1 MLKLMLAYLAHKNW
15 RSRLM
20 MNQPALAIFT
30 CWILSFLFLVGGVL
44 GAIAGAIDANSAL
57 VMAGAALLLFSFSF
71 AFVTE
76 AKRIHAIRV
85 LSKSQVFAA
94 D

>member
-1 MLKLMLAYLAHKNW
+1 MLKLMFAYLAHKNW

-20 MNQPALAIFT
+20 MNQPASAIFT
-30 CWILSFLFLVGGVL
+30 CWILSLLFFVGGVL
-44 GAIAGAIDANSAL
+44 GAAVGTIDVNSTL
-57 VMAGAALLLFSFSF
+57 GMAVAALLLFAISF

-76 AKRIHAIRV
+76 AKRIHAMRV
-85 LSKSQVFAA
+85 LAKSPVFSA